1 MEFGLQDNE
10 LVELNFD
17 LEINKIF
24 FLWKLI
30 ENKILKANNKWLTFM
45 FLF

>member
-24 FLWKLI
+24 FSV
-30 ENKILKANNKWLTFM
+30 KAN
-45 FLF
+45 